1 MNRRTV
7 GPAPRRRTVSGLAVE
22 GALPPRAPRV
32 VRRRQP
38 GAWLAL
44 TIALLALVF
53 GTVFWRLERSSYF
66 IVQTVRVAGTS
77 AIDPAVV
84 ANLAAVNGRPLYQVD
99 TGASAASI
107 QRLPAVESAQV
118 LKVWPNRVDIVV
130 KERKPWGAWQI
141 GGVNYLIDENGVVL
155 DVVPTPWPATIYEL
169 DAAPGRRPGDHV
181 DGDAV
186 RMARVLLN
194 QLPNT
199 MAQQVDRLEYSSD
212 TGLELLTNQNVRVRL
227 GDSQGLDYKLAV
239 WQALNAKIGAKNI
252 HLIDLRSVD
261 RPYYR

>member
-1 MNRRTV
+1 LTV
-7 GPAPRRRTVSGLAVE
+7 VL
-22 GALPPRAPRV
+22 
-32 VRRRQP
+32 
-38 GAWLAL
+38 
-44 TIALLALVF
+44 
-53 GTVFWRLERSSYF
+53 GTVLWRLQRSSYF
-66 IVQTVRVAGTS
+66 
-77 AIDPAVV
+77 VV
-84 ANLAAVNGRPLYQVD
+84 ESVKV
-99 TGASAASI
+99 TGASSLDPGLIVNLAGIYKRQLYEVDTTAAAMSI
-107 QRLPAVESAQV
+107 QRLPAVESARV
-118 LKVWPNRVDIVV
+118 SRVWPNQIDISV

-141 GGVNYLIDENGVVL
+141 GGVNYLIDENGIVL
-155 DVVPTPWPATIYEL
+155 DVVPAPWPTTIYEL

-186 RMARVLLN
+186 HMARVLLN

-212 TGLELLTNQNVRVRL
+212 TGLELLTSQNVRVRL

-239 WQALNAKIGAKNI
+239 WQALNAKIGASRI